1 MISDILSQAG
11 DARGEVLI
19 PQSERA
25 HDKIVETAYQAGE
38 QEGLGLTAALRARH
52 QHLRGSRGLGEGILA
67 VHVLH
72 EILAEGDEEKDA
84 QHAAKGRSQED
95 LKETGLQ
102 VEHIDG
108 RQHKDGTGNNS
119 SRTGADALDDHVL
132 AHGIL
137 AVGGLLQAYGN
148 DGNGD
153 GSLKN
158 LTHFQT

>member
-38 QEGLGLTAALRARH
+38 QEGLGLAAALRTRDE
-52 QHLRGSRGLGEGILA
+52 HLRGSRGLGEGILA
-67 VHVLH
+67 VHILD

-119 SRTGADALDDHVL
+119 ARAGTDALDDDIL
-132 AHGIL
+132 AHGVL
-137 AVGGLLQAYGN
+137 AMGGLLQAYGN
-148 DGNGD
+148 DGDRD